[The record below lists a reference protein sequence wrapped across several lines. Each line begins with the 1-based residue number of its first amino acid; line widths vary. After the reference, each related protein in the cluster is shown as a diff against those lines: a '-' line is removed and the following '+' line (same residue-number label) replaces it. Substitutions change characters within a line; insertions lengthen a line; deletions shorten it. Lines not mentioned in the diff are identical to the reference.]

1 MKNETSEEASKR
13 VVNNSSLITAENS
26 STLQSKLHQRRN
38 KLAAI
43 KEKKYSNT
51 ALFENQK
58 RDWSKKD
65 KKKPKGGLYITAVT
79 LSRFRETDLE
89 TKSTLQTT
97 TNYSKNKNS
106 RNTFLKKKSSLP
118 YINKYSKN
126 IGGHFFEYFENMGK
140 NENINKD
147 IEPKKEGSKKKLKDN
162 KNKTFRDDK
171 NEYIRKT
178 NEIKRLKYELDLKK
192 NAMEDYKVSLKN
204 QLNSFNY
211 TITNIKEY
219 KDDLENNFISKY
231 NENLRNLSRK
241 IFNDKLLLDNQNNQ
255 LKRLKN
261 EVTNLKQMIIK
272 KENTILDIEK
282 WLKLQIYI
290 KEGKDP
296 ENLKMA
302 LEKYKG
308 KLIFNSMDE
317 LENNLAYK
325 ENQNIWLI
333 DKYNKSER
341 EKENLTPWLFD
352 QKKSYASFEKNFTS
366 NIADKLA
373 VLNSLKK
380 QERDLKLTITQLKN
394 LYEKNTEEPKPT
406 PLLKTSNTF
415 YNKELL
421 ETQMKINELG
431 IKYKPIKEKN
441 NIYDHIDCIFYLFLS
456 NDITGIS
463 LDLATN
469 NQLSNINLPKFKRA
483 IIQMNF
489 IEISLNYLMAD
500 INKKKKEKNGK
511 QIMEKTSKIID
522 AYHKMINVNRNKKEM
537 KKKRDNILK
546 KVQNRANK
554 NYVFSRGKTDYNVVL
569 VDKNREM
576 ERIKNKKYIK
586 NEDIWDFLH
595 DV

>member
-1 MKNETSEEASKR
+1 
-13 VVNNSSLITAENS
+13 
-26 STLQSKLHQRRN
+26 
-38 KLAAI
+38 
-43 KEKKYSNT
+43 
-51 ALFENQK
+51 
-58 RDWSKKD
+58 
-65 KKKPKGGLYITAVT
+65 
-79 LSRFRETDLE
+79 
-89 TKSTLQTT
+89 
-97 TNYSKNKNS
+97 
-106 RNTFLKKKSSLP
+106 
-118 YINKYSKN
+118 
-126 IGGHFFEYFENMGK
+126 
-140 NENINKD
+140 
-147 IEPKKEGSKKKLKDN
+147 
-162 KNKTFRDDK
+162 
-171 NEYIRKT
+171 
-178 NEIKRLKYELDLKK
+178 
-192 NAMEDYKVSLKN
+192 MEDYKVSLKN

-261 EVTNLKQMIIK
+261 DVTNLKQMIIK

-341 EKENLTPWLFD
+341 EKEHLIPWLFD
-352 QKKSYASFEKNFTS
+352 QKKSYTSFEKNFTS

-394 LYEKNTEEPKPT
+394 LYEKNIEEPKPA

-483 IIQMNF
+483 II
-489 IEISLNYLMAD
+489 
-500 INKKKKEKNGK
+500 
-511 QIMEKTSKIID
+511 
-522 AYHKMINVNRNKKEM
+522 
-537 KKKRDNILK
+537 
-546 KVQNRANK
+546 
-554 NYVFSRGKTDYNVVL
+554 
-569 VDKNREM
+569 
-576 ERIKNKKYIK
+576 
-586 NEDIWDFLH
+586 
-595 DV
+595 

>member
-1 MKNETSEEASKR
+1 
-13 VVNNSSLITAENS
+13 
-26 STLQSKLHQRRN
+26 
-38 KLAAI
+38 
-43 KEKKYSNT
+43 
-51 ALFENQK
+51 
-58 RDWSKKD
+58 
-65 KKKPKGGLYITAVT
+65 
-79 LSRFRETDLE
+79 
-89 TKSTLQTT
+89 
-97 TNYSKNKNS
+97 
-106 RNTFLKKKSSLP
+106 
-118 YINKYSKN
+118 
-126 IGGHFFEYFENMGK
+126 
-140 NENINKD
+140 
-147 IEPKKEGSKKKLKDN
+147 
-162 KNKTFRDDK
+162 
-171 NEYIRKT
+171 
-178 NEIKRLKYELDLKK
+178 
-192 NAMEDYKVSLKN
+192 
-204 QLNSFNY
+204 
-211 TITNIKEY
+211 
-219 KDDLENNFISKY
+219 
-231 NENLRNLSRK
+231 
-241 IFNDKLLLDNQNNQ
+241 
-255 LKRLKN
+255 
-261 EVTNLKQMIIK
+261 
-272 KENTILDIEK
+272 
-282 WLKLQIYI
+282 
-290 KEGKDP
+290 
-296 ENLKMA
+296 MA

-341 EKENLTPWLFD
+341 EKEHLIPWLFD
-352 QKKSYASFEKNFTS
+352 QKKSYTSFEKNFTS

-522 AYHKMINVNRNKKEM
+522 AYHKMINVNRNKMEM

>member
-1 MKNETSEEASKR
+1 
-13 VVNNSSLITAENS
+13 
-26 STLQSKLHQRRN
+26 
-38 KLAAI
+38 
-43 KEKKYSNT
+43 
-51 ALFENQK
+51 
-58 RDWSKKD
+58 
-65 KKKPKGGLYITAVT
+65 
-79 LSRFRETDLE
+79 
-89 TKSTLQTT
+89 
-97 TNYSKNKNS
+97 
-106 RNTFLKKKSSLP
+106 
-118 YINKYSKN
+118 
-126 IGGHFFEYFENMGK
+126 
-140 NENINKD
+140 
-147 IEPKKEGSKKKLKDN
+147 
-162 KNKTFRDDK
+162 
-171 NEYIRKT
+171 
-178 NEIKRLKYELDLKK
+178 
-192 NAMEDYKVSLKN
+192 MEDYKVSLKN

-261 EVTNLKQMIIK
+261 DVTNLKQMIIK

-341 EKENLTPWLFD
+341 EKEHLIPWLFD
-352 QKKSYASFEKNFTS
+352 QKKSYTSFEKNFTS
-366 NIADKLA
+366 NIVDKLA

-394 LYEKNTEEPKPT
+394 LYEKNKEEPKPT

-522 AYHKMINVNRNKKEM
+522 AYHKMINVNRNKMEM

-554 NYVFSRGKTDYNVVL
+554 NYVFSRGKTDYNVVI